1 MHCIDNEGVA
11 LHVREDGP
19 ADGRVVMFSNSLGTD
34 LRVWDALLPHLP
46 SGLRVVRYD
55 TRGHGLSDCPPPPY
69 AMDHL
74 IDDALAII
82 ESLGLQNV
90 TFIGLSIGGLIGQGL
105 AARRPDLLKALVLMD
120 TAARIGSSDLWN
132 ERIAQ
137 LCAGGMEGIADAVLE
152 RWFAREFRDQ
162 RTQLAPWL
170 NMLIRTPLD
179 GYSGCCAAI
188 AETDLTHSTAG
199 LNLPV
204 LAMAGAEDGAT
215 PPELVQATAV
225 ICNAEFHVV
234 DNAGHLPC
242 VDQPEKTGVL
252 ISRFLEKTA

>member
-1 MHCIDNEGVA
+1 MHCIENKGVT

-46 SGLRVVRYD
+46 SGLRLVRYD
-55 TRGHGLSDCPPPPY
+55 TRGHGLSDCPTPPY

-82 ESLGLQNV
+82 ESLGLQNITV
-90 TFIGLSIGGLIGQGL
+90 VGLSIGGLIGQGL
-105 AARRPDLLKALVLMD
+105 AARSPELVKALVLMD
-120 TAARIGSSDLWN
+120 TAARIGSSDVWN
-132 ERIAQ
+132 DRIAQ
-137 LCAGGMEGIADAVLE
+137 LRAGGIESIADAVLE
-152 RWFAREFRDQ
+152 RWFADGFRT
-162 RTQLAPWL
+162 RPNQLAPWH
-170 NMLIRTPLD
+170 NMLTRTPLD
-179 GYSGCCAAI
+179 GYIGCCASI
-188 AETDLTHSTAG
+188 AETDLTDSTAHLG
-199 LNLPV
+199 LPI

-215 PPELVQATAV
+215 PPELVQATAML
-225 ICNAEFHVV
+225 CGAEFHVV

-242 VDQPEKTGVL
+242 VEQPARTGAL